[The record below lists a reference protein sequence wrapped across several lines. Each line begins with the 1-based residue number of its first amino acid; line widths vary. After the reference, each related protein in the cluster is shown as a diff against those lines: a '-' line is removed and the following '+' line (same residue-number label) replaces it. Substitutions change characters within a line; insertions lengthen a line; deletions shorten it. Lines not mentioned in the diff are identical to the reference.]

1 MLNIILDIMLVIRG
15 ACWKTK
21 AEGQPWLQGEW
32 NGGVQDPQDTEESTQ
47 QARNLGLQESRL
59 WPLQG
64 SAWQS
69 IARQSPEEMRGQ
81 RKLVNIQAKE

>member
-32 NGGVQDPQDTEESTQ
+32 NGGVQDP
-47 QARNLGLQESRL
+47 
-59 WPLQG
+59 
-64 SAWQS
+64 
-69 IARQSPEEMRGQ
+69 
-81 RKLVNIQAKE
+81 